1 MTERFTYDAFK
12 IATDYRDRYED
23 QPEIRA
29 ALNAMIIEL
38 ANAHVFANA
47 HYGAHSLI
55 RDGID
60 VGWPTGDAK

>member
-23 QPEIRA
+23 QPEIWA

-47 HYGAHSLI
+47 DHGAHSFM
-55 RDGID
+55 R
-60 VGWPTGDAK
+60 VGVSPNPPAGDAK